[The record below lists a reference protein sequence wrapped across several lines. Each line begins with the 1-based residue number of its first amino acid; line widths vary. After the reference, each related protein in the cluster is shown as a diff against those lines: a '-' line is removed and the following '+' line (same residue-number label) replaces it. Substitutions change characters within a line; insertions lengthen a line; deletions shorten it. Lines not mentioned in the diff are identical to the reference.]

1 MPRANNIP
9 EMVHPVIM
17 RSTSM
22 MSMVKSMKSN
32 TNKMK
37 EQKRIKDKMP
47 LQTQRCSFENKIDP
61 PLFSKRTSMNAVYLC
76 ISVPSKSFSMDVAA
90 NA

>member
-1 MPRANNIP
+1 MFMPRANNIP

-37 EQKRIKDKMP
+37 EQKRIKDKMNHI
-47 LQTQRCSFENKIDP
+47 E
-61 PLFSKRTSMNAVYLC
+61 
-76 ISVPSKSFSMDVAA
+76 SVMQ
-90 NA
+90 